1 MISAATLRGQRRVAQ
16 RQPARSSDSNF
27 FDSTISLLGRDVTT
41 KDPNYDNNLGFDADV
56 IDGNGKIANSA
67 TSASI
72 KLTTSSDTYLPSVA
86 WTAIDLY
93 SPNLQSTKS
102 ASDLNGGKIE
112 HGDEIEYT
120 IKGTNIGDDIAQ
132 NVVVSDLVPA
142 NTVYVPG
149 SLRITA
155 GAGTGTYT
163 DAVGDDRAEFQAGPG
178 QVVFRVGTDAT
189 AIAGGTIAPQASYE
203 VRFRVRI
210 ADSGP
215 AARRSRT
222 RRA

>member
-1 MISAATLRGQRRVAQ
+1 M
-16 RQPARSSDSNF
+16 
-27 FDSTISLLGRDVTT
+27 
-41 KDPNYDNNLGFDADV
+41 

-149 SLRITA
+149 A
-155 GAGTGTYT
+155 
-163 DAVGDDRAEFQAGPG
+163 
-178 QVVFRVGTDAT
+178 
-189 AIAGGTIAPQASYE
+189 
-203 VRFRVRI
+203 
-210 ADSGP
+210 ADH
-215 AARRSRT
+215 RR
-222 RRA
+222 RRHRLLHRRRR